1 MQWFSKQETDLVAK
15 CYYAKRKLVW
25 ELLEAEEPTERSTGE
40 QEEDEKAEGGTDSSC
55 MYGLKQKME
64 MPWSHVS
71 YLRAA
76 YEEGKRGVLDIEVR
90 PGRSCAFNCWAMVW

>member
-25 ELLEAEEPTERSTGE
+25 ELLEAEAPAEGNTTGE
-40 QEEDEKAEGGTDSSC
+40 ESDDKEEGGTDSAC

-64 MPWSHVS
+64 MPWAHVS
-71 YLRAA
+71 YLRAK
-76 YEEGKRGVLDIEVR
+76 YEEGAQGILEIEV
-90 PGRSCAFNCWAMVW
+90 MVF